1 MNVFE
6 ENLKTAMI
14 QSEYALVLKKRKT
27 NTQYQQFEREYHQ
40 LFDQNRGLLEPE
52 HRRLLLNNRPAW
64 TRLKG
69 FEPPAS
75 SLGGK
80 HSIQLSYK
88 RIQIWKRLIL

>member
-40 LFDQNRGLLEPE
+40 LFDRIRGLLDTE
-52 HRRLLLNNRPAW
+52 HRGLMLELEDLGNALSCMENDWIYQQGVRDCITLLRKVRLL
-64 TRLKG
+64 
-69 FEPPAS
+69 
-75 SLGGK
+75 
-80 HSIQLSYK
+80 
-88 RIQIWKRLIL
+88 